1 MKILTILIL
10 PVCKYELAFHVRVSI
25 SIAFISDSKFQ
36 LFRSSMSS
44 SIYYSF
50 LIFAETIDRIV
61 PLKLLQIIIHQLVI
75 TLLSVLWWI
84 LVLWFSKIPFLV
96 LLPFECGSSY
106 NIHIISWHRQ
116 LMTIWLMLL
125 KFWCPSFFLFPDWSV

>member
-10 PVCKYELAFHVRVSI
+10 PVYKYELAFHVRVSI

-75 TLLSVLWWI
+75 TLLSVL
-84 LVLWFSKIPFLV
+84 
-96 LLPFECGSSY
+96 
-106 NIHIISWHRQ
+106 
-116 LMTIWLMLL
+116 
-125 KFWCPSFFLFPDWSV
+125 